1 VRRKNLYNARA
12 AVSAEVTA
20 RHGGRRSK
28 IPLFPDL
35 AVVNASLARFL
46 SLLLFSFLCVCLLPA
61 ARAGDAFVGAGTGVK
76 ATNGPA
82 FQLALPVLHEHV
94 EAHYVTWDHDGRR
107 SGAVNLGYRLE
118 GESPFSLLV
127 GIAYVSRLSEN
138 LMRHANAYFEVRARL
153 SKRFSC
159 AVGHYSTVGDDM
171 GENMLL
177 CGVHWG
183 GAR

>member
-1 VRRKNLYNARA
+1 GGRRYDRNGECAVRAPARARLKRRRAGACAREACVRRKNLYNARA

-76 ATNGPA
+76 AT
-82 FQLALPVLHEHV
+82 
-94 EAHYVTWDHDGRR
+94 
-107 SGAVNLGYRLE
+107 
-118 GESPFSLLV
+118 
-127 GIAYVSRLSEN
+127 
-138 LMRHANAYFEVRARL
+138 
-153 SKRFSC
+153 
-159 AVGHYSTVGDDM
+159 
-171 GENMLL
+171 
-177 CGVHWG
+177 
-183 GAR
+183 

>member
-1 VRRKNLYNARA
+1 MNA
-12 AVSAEVTA
+12 
-20 RHGGRRSK
+20 
-28 IPLFPDL
+28 L
-35 AVVNASLARFL
+35 LARFRTF
-46 SLLLFSFLCVCLLPA
+46 LLFPFLCAYLVPT
-61 ARAGDAFVGAGTGVK
+61 ARAGDAFIGAGTGVK

-82 FQLALPVLHEHV
+82 FQVALPVLHENV
-94 EAHYVTWDHDGRR
+94 ELHYLTWDHDGRR
-107 SGAVNLGYRLE
+107 SGAANLGYRFE
-118 GESPFSLLV
+118 GESPLSLVV

-138 LMRHANAYFEVRARL
+138 LLRHANAYFELRAKL

-171 GENMLL
+171 GENLLL